1 MPGVAVI
8 DSGNYDL
15 QVATGFNVDALV
27 LDDPIKGKMGGYN
40 TVTTRTNLILNP
52 NFEINTNQWLLI
64 GAGTT
69 ITRTTSDDYI
79 GTASLQV
86 DVSGTVAAAG
96 ASTSGT
102 AGFRIPVTAGIPYMF
117 SAYVKVPAGQ
127 PSVPLR
133 LRTSEFQAN
142 GTQNAQQVSG
152 TTTVTNTD
160 GWVRL
165 SYADTPTAGA
175 TPTVSMALRV
185 ELASAVGSARVYL
198 VDAVLAE
205 QSSSVLS
212 YFDGTFAEPYTGYTL
227 TTQTWNG
234 LPDEATSTAKWG
246 LNSSYISSDYVL
258 DGTTEFA
265 SVMDGC
271 IGISVKRGR
280 RDVGDQFS
288 AGTMSFTLN
297 DTLAGGVFNPFDT
310 DSPYYDT
317 AQSKPGLAPMR
328 EVRLIRYDTSNVA
341 QYLFKGYVVNY
352 DYNFA
357 LGGID
362 TVTVYCADQ
371 FYLLAQTYLDE
382 LNVTAETSGERI
394 ETVLDLPEVDFPLAD
409 RDIATGTVNLGHDAA
424 YTVPAGT
431 NVLQYISQINST
443 AEFGRLFMSADGKLT
458 FQDRIG
464 NTFSA
469 SVADFHDDGT
479 NIPYTGVGISFEA
492 DAVVNRTVVTGLN
505 GNTAIASN
513 ATSIATYFIQT
524 NSITNSLL
532 HEQPSIDTAATYLLN
547 GEPEARYTS
556 VETDF
561 LMLTNAQRDTVA
573 SIEIGNTITVEKT
586 FPSGT
591 GTTELAQELSVEG
604 IEHTISVASGHSIML
619 STSPTTIV
627 FELILDNATYGTLDS
642 TNALG

>member
-15 QVATGFNVDALV
+15 QVATGFSVNAFT
-27 LDDPIKGKMGGYN
+27 LDDPVRGVLNN
-40 TVTTRTNLILNP
+40 T
-52 NFEINTNQWLLI
+52 Q
-64 GAGTT
+64 
-69 ITRTTSDDYI
+69 
-79 GTASLQV
+79 
-86 DVSGTVAAAG
+86 
-96 ASTSGT
+96 
-102 AGFRIPVTAGIPYMF
+102 
-117 SAYVKVPAGQ
+117 
-127 PSVPLR
+127 
-133 LRTSEFQAN
+133 
-142 GTQNAQQVSG
+142 
-152 TTTVTNTD
+152 
-160 GWVRL
+160 
-165 SYADTPTAGA
+165 
-175 TPTVSMALRV
+175 
-185 ELASAVGSARVYL
+185 
-198 VDAVLAE
+198 
-205 QSSSVLS
+205 
-212 YFDGTFAEPYTGYTL
+212 
-227 TTQTWNG
+227 
-234 LPDEATSTAKWG
+234 
-246 LNSSYISSDYVL
+246 YVL
-258 DGTTEFA
+258 DGEGEFA
-265 SVMDGC
+265 SVMEGC

-280 RDVGDQFS
+280 RDIGDQFS

-297 DTLAGGVFNPFDT
+297 DTLAGGVFNPFDQN
-310 DSPYYDT
+310 SPYFDT
-317 AQSKPGLAPMR
+317 AEAKPGLAPMR

-341 QYLFKGYVVNY
+341 HDLFNGYVVNY

-382 LNVTAETSGERI
+382 FNPSAELSGARI

-458 FQDRIG
+458 FQNRVG
-464 NTFSA
+464 ATLSA

-479 NIPYTGVGISFEA
+479 NIPYNGVGISFEA
-492 DAVVNRTVVTGLN
+492 DAVVNRAVVTALDGKTS
-505 GNTAIASN
+505 TAEDLA
-513 ATSIATYFIQT
+513 SIATYFIQT

-532 HEQPSIDTAATYLLN
+532 HQQGEIDTAASYLLN

-573 SIEIGNTITVEKT
+573 SIEIGQTITVEKT
-586 FPSGT
+586 FQSGSGT
-591 GTTELAQELSVEG
+591 SELAQELSVEG
-604 IEHTISVASGHSIML
+604 IEHTITVGAGHHILL

-627 FELILDNATYGTLDS
+627 FELILDNAIYGRLDAG
-642 TNALG
+642 NVLG